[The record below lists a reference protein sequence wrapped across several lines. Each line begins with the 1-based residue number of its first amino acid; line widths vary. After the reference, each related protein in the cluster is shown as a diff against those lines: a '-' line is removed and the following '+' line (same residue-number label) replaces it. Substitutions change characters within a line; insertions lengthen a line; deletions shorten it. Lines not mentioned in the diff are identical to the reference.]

1 MRYRE
6 GVGSERDIE
15 RGWGA
20 RDIYRESG
28 ERERYRE
35 GMGSERDIERGW
47 GAREI

>member
-6 GVGSERDIE
+6 GVGSEIDM
-15 RGWGA
+15 RG
-20 RDIYRESG
+20 DG

-35 GMGSERDIERGW
+35 GW